1 MTGHLVSFLA
11 LSALIIVAPGP
22 DTALVVRNTL
32 AGGRRAG
39 IATSIGTA
47 SGLFVW
53 TLAASLG
60 IAALLRASEPAF
72 LALRIAGGAYL
83 FYLGGRALWAAIRG
97 GGNGATTGRGRL
109 VPARVSLR
117 QGVLSNLS
125 NPKIAVF
132 FTSFLPQFVPSGGS
146 ATFLELLALGLVFCV
161 MTFLWLVAYVA
172 VVVRVGDV
180 LRRGKIHRILEAITG
195 TFLIGF
201 GLRLATE
208 HR

>member
-1 MTGHLVSFLA
+1 MGAHLLPFLA

-32 AGGRRAG
+32 VGGRRAG
-39 IATSIGTA
+39 IATSVGTA

-60 IAALLRASEPAF
+60 VAALLRASEPAF
-72 LALRIAGGAYL
+72 LALRLAGGAYL
-83 FYLGGRALWAAIRG
+83 VYLGVRALWTAVRG
-97 GGNGATTGRGRL
+97 DGDGSGVARGRW
-109 VPARVSLR
+109 VPWRVSLR

-132 FTSFLPQFVPSGGS
+132 FTSFLPQFVPDGNG
-146 ATFLELLALGLVFCV
+146 TFFQLLALGLIFCV
-161 MTFLWLVAYVA
+161 MTFVWLVGYVL

-180 LRRGKIHRILEAITG
+180 LRRGRIHRALEAVTG
-195 TFLIGF
+195 TFLVGF

-208 HR
+208 RR

>member
-1 MTGHLVSFLA
+1 MGAHLLPFLA

-32 AGGRRAG
+32 VGGRRAG
-39 IATSIGTA
+39 IATSVGTA

-60 IAALLRASEPAF
+60 VAALLRASEPAF
-72 LALRIAGGAYL
+72 LALRLAGGAYL
-83 FYLGGRALWAAIRG
+83 VYLGVRALWAAVRG
-97 GGNGATTGRGRL
+97 DGDGSGIARGRA
-109 VPARVSLR
+109 VPWRVSLR

-132 FTSFLPQFVPSGGS
+132 FTSFLPQFVPDGNG
-146 ATFLELLALGLVFCV
+146 TFFQLLALGLIFCV
-161 MTFLWLVAYVA
+161 MTFVWLVGYVL

-180 LRRGKIHRILEAITG
+180 LRRGRIHRALEAATG
-195 TFLIGF
+195 TFLVGF

-208 HR
+208 RR